1 MIKPPNWCSSAVPG
15 RNGWTDPDSGEVYA
29 SGRFTQAEIDEFYGV
44 MMEVAVADDAADE
57 QARINEQQH
66 GKIEAAAI
74 AFEAEEDLDGMT
86 KAELELFGRE
96 HGVELDR
103 RKSKSALLKTM
114 RSILSK

>member
-1 MIKPPNWCSSAVPG
+1 
-15 RNGWTDPDSGEVYA
+15 
-29 SGRFTQAEIDEFYGV
+29 

-74 AFEAEEDLDGMT
+74 AFDIAPAIALEAEEDLNGMT
-86 KAELELFGRE
+86 KAELELLGRE
-96 HGVELDR
+96 YGVELDR